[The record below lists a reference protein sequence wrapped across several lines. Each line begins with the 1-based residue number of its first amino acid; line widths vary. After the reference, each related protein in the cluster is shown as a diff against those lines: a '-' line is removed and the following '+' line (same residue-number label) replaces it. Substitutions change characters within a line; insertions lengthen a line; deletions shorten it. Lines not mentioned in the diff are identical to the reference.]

1 MDLKALLAKIRRI
14 EIRSRH
20 SSDQITSGDYHTSFK
35 GKGMSFSEVRE
46 YQYGD
51 DVRHID
57 WNVTA
62 RSGKPHLKVYEE
74 ERELSIYFIVDISP
88 SVATALQPRN
98 EKIAEIM
105 AMLAFAALKNNDLTG
120 MLLFGY
126 KVEHF
131 VRLQKGRNHILN
143 MIRQLLDIEPSPGG
157 TKLSVALDHIMHH
170 AKHRSIVFIL
180 SDFLFSG
187 YEESL
192 ARIAKKND
200 VIGIA
205 IQDYYDIQIPNI
217 GIVTSQDSET
227 GIINWID
234 TSDVSYNKERTAQ
247 YYKDLAYMDFA
258 FKKAKANLIV
268 IKDGDDYVKKLRTFF
283 KSRK

>member
-1 MDLKALLAKIRRI
+1 MELKALLAKIRRI

-20 SSDQITSGDYHTSFK
+20 SSDQIMSGDYHTSFK

-74 ERELSIYFIVDISP
+74 ERELSIYFVIDVSP
-88 SVATALQPRN
+88 SIHTAMQPRN

-105 AMLAFAALKNNDLTG
+105 ATLAFAALKNNDLSG
-120 MLLFGY
+120 MLLFGD

-143 MIRQLLDIEPSPGG
+143 MIRQLLDIEPKQGG
-157 TKLSVALDHIMHH
+157 TKLSIALDHIMHH
-170 AKHRSIVFIL
+170 AKHKSIVFIL

-187 YEESL
+187 YEDSL
-192 ARIAKKND
+192 ARLAEKND

-205 IQDYYDIQIPNI
+205 IQDNYDTLIPDI
-217 GIVTSQDSET
+217 GMIAFKDSET
-227 GIINWID
+227 SSMAWID
-234 TSDVSYNKERTAQ
+234 TSDKKVAKERSTQ
-247 YYKDLAYMDFA
+247 YYKDLAYMEYS
-258 FKKAKANLIV
+258 FKKAKANLLI
-268 IKDGDDYVKKLRTFF
+268 IKENDDYLKKLRMFF

>member
-1 MDLKALLAKIRRI
+1 MDLKALLAKIRRS

-20 SSDQITSGDYHTSFK
+20 SSDQIMSGDYHTSFK

-88 SVATALQPRN
+88 SVATALKPRN

-105 AMLAFAALKNNDLTG
+105 ATLAFAALKNNDLSG
-120 MLLFGY
+120 MLLFGDR
-126 KVEHF
+126 VEHF

-143 MIRQLLDIEPSPGG
+143 MIRQLLDIQPTAGG

-187 YEESL
+187 YEDSL

-205 IQDYYDIQIPNI
+205 IQDNYDTQIPDI
-217 GIVTSQDSET
+217 GMVASRDSET
-227 GIINWID
+227 GVVTWLD
-234 TSDVSYNKERTAQ
+234 TSDVSYNKDRTAQ

-258 FKKAKANLIV
+258 FKKANAHLIV
-268 IKDGDDYVKKLRTFF
+268 VKDDEDYLKKLRIFF

>member
-1 MDLKALLAKIRRI
+1 MDLKTLLSKIRRI

-20 SSDQITSGDYHTSFK
+20 SSDQIMAGDYHTSFK

-46 YQYGD
+46 YSYGD

-74 ERELSIYFIVDISP
+74 ERELSIYFVVDVSP
-88 SVATALQPRN
+88 SISTSLQARS

-105 AMLAFAALKNNDLTG
+105 ATLAFAALKNNDLTG
-120 MLLFGY
+120 MLLFGD

-143 MIRQLLDIEPSPGG
+143 MIRRLLDVESSAGG

-170 AKHRSIVFIL
+170 AKHKSIVFVL
-180 SDFLFSG
+180 SDFLFSD

-192 ARIAKKND
+192 ARLAEKND

-205 IQDYYDIQIPNI
+205 IQDSYDTQIPNI
-217 GIVTSQDSET
+217 GYVASQDSESGT
-227 GIINWID
+227 ISWID
-234 TSDVSYNKERTAQ
+234 TTDIEQTKGRTAH
-247 YYKDLAYMDFA
+247 YYKHIAYMEHA
-258 FKKAKANLIV
+258 FKRAKANLIF
-268 IKDGDDYVKKLRTFF
+268 IDEKDDYLKKLRIFF
-283 KSRK
+283 RSRR